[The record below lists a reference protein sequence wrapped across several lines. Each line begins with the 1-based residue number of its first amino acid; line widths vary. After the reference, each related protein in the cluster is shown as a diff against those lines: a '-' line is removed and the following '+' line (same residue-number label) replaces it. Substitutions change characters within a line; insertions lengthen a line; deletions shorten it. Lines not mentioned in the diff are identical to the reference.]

1 MSEFKAIEINSNI
14 EPATFVQLEHGL
26 SYYNYGIHSEI
37 VPSQEGEETR
47 YYYSQVIIGGTP
59 NVSKCTE
66 EILKLFQDENGN
78 SLFNVLMTE
87 GVNTQISDIIRNI
100 KIDFGVIEPLSELG
114 LAKERV
120 IRLIKAYDTSDAIN
134 SFTLE
139 GKSMWLPNEKRISI
153 TDSINKE
160 KASGQTTTI
169 MWFDTIRYEIPVD
182 TALYMLQELEVY
194 AKKCYNTTE
203 EHKVNV
209 SNLQSVDEV
218 NNYDYKS
225 GYPDKLIFSL

>member
-1 MSEFKAIEINSNI
+1 MNEFNTLEINSTINPPVFR
-14 EPATFVQLEHGL
+14 ELEYGL
-26 SYYNYGIHSEI
+26 YHYNYGIHSDI
-37 VPSQEGEETR
+37 VPTQEGQETR
-47 YYYSQVIIGGTP
+47 YYYSQVVIEGTP

-66 EILKLFQDENGN
+66 KILKLFQDENGN
-78 SLFNVLMTE
+78 TLFDILMTN

-100 KIDFGVIEPLSELG
+100 KIDFGILEPLSDLD

-120 IRLIKAYDTSDAIN
+120 IRLISDYDTSDAVN
-134 SFTLE
+134 SFILE

-153 TDSINKE
+153 TDSIAKE
-160 KASGQTTTI
+160 KASGQSTTI
-169 MWFDTIRYEIPVD
+169 MWFDTIKYEIPVD

-209 SNLQSVDEV
+209 QNLQSIEEV